1 MAANTDKLK
10 KYKSLF
16 ATTLSTGI
24 GTGTS
29 DTITPATV
37 TGLPTTTAI
46 TLTFDRVDSGGASL
60 GTQVERITGVVSG
73 GNLTSYV
80 RAKDNT
86 TEQAH
91 AGGAVIEMVW
101 NAQDWNDAIDWAL
114 VGHNQDGSHGASVIV
129 ASNMAASSVTAGRIS
144 ASAVTSGT
152 LAASA
157 VVAGNLAANAVL
169 LGNLAA
175 SSVAS
180 ENLNFVVA
188 GAMTD
193 AGAYVKPSTDGDEI
207 RAYHS
212 DTTSYIEIGN
222 DGTNSKV
229 TSGTGHVDLVPA
241 TSKLVRIST
250 RHKADTTDSYQGL
263 VIIEHGWGFITGA
276 GSDRKGTKTVTLPTA
291 LTTILSVNITP
302 LGYKDSSDPTAITDF
317 GDGYYDLSAGVSNIT
332 TTNFIAFIVNTQGTN
347 LDNGRR
353 FGFSWEVK
361 GIL

>member
-1 MAANTDKLK
+1 MASSSDKLK

-24 GTGTS
+24 GTGTG

-46 TLTFDRVDSGGASL
+46 TLTFDRVDSGGTSL
-60 GTQVERITGVVSG
+60 GTQVERITGVISG

-80 RAKDNT
+80 RGKDNT

-91 AGGAVIEMVW
+91 TGGAVIEMVW
-101 NAQDWNDAIDWAL
+101 NSQDWNDMIDWAL

-129 ASNMAASSVTAGRIS
+129 ASNIA
-144 ASAVTSGT
+144 ASAVTSGRIAASAVVAGN

-157 VVAGNLAANAVL
+157 VVAGNLAA
-169 LGNLAA
+169 
-175 SSVAS
+175 SSVS
-180 ENLNFVVA
+180 SGNLNFVVSS
-188 GAMTD
+188 AMTD
-193 AGAYVKPSTDGDEI
+193 AGSYVKPATDGDEI

-222 DGTNSKV
+222 DGTNSTI
-229 TSGTGHVDLVPA
+229 TSGAGHLDLVPA
-241 TSKLVRIST
+241 ASKLVRKST
-250 RHKADTTDSYQGL
+250 RHLADTTASYKGL
-263 VIIEHGWGFITGA
+263 VVVEHGWGFVTGA
-276 GSDRKGTKTVTLPTA
+276 GSDRKATKTVTLPTA
-291 LTTILSVNITP
+291 LTTVLSAVIAP
-302 LGYKDSSDPTAITDF
+302 LGFKDTTDPTAITDF
-317 GDGYYDLSAGVSNIT
+317 VDGYYDLTAGISNIT
-332 TTNFIAFIVNTQGTN
+332 ASSFIGFVVNTQGTN